1 VAHLLIALLAV
12 ATFMTSSAAGFE
24 IRAAALEQ
32 RFHAAS
38 VDGVPDDLL
47 APVRAD
53 LTGTRDRRAG
63 SLPYELVS
71 GAAFNDPFTA
81 AESDLDAAYRTASA
95 DARQRAEDALGRLQ
109 GASGPMAGAAE
120 LNGIVELA
128 RARTP
133 AAMDRLATKWN
144 ARAAGLEAVR
154 QSLST
159 GAGGLQG
166 GLPADVTAAAA
177 HLQDL
182 MGRAGRQGIPTADA
196 SGAVARAQMYLT
208 EGYPELLAGHD
219 LVLADIRAATSTLQ
233 HRLDLRQHANDL
245 LAAIPDLLDQAVQYG
260 AGDDFKARVDQVR
273 THMQAAKDSTDPAAL
288 DSALADL
295 QKLSDDL
302 DAAGRGF
309 LPTAGIP
316 CQPAAPAQMIIIHL
330 ATQQLVAY
338 DKGCPMLRT
347 PVTTGR
353 PALPTGRGTF
363 HIFYKAV
370 AYHMISPWPQGNPFY
385 YPPTWVGDAMEFIGD
400 GTFLHSAD
408 WQPDSTYGP
417 GSEYGPYASHGCVH
431 VIPGPLQ
438 QLYDWA
444 SIGAT
449 VVVGD

>member
-1 VAHLLIALLAV
+1 MAHLLIALLAV
-12 ATFMTSSAAGFE
+12 ATFVTSSSAGFE
-24 IRAAALEQ
+24 LRADGLQQ
-32 RFHAAS
+32 RIHAAS
-38 VDGVPDDLL
+38 IDGVPDDLL
-47 APVRAD
+47 APVRQD
-53 LTGTRDRRAG
+53 LAAPRALRAG
-63 SLPYELVS
+63 PVPWELVS
-71 GAAFNDPFTA
+71 GAAVSDPFTA
-81 AESDLDAAYRTASA
+81 ADRDLAAAYRTALDA
-95 DARQRAEDALGRLQ
+95 ARQRADAALARLRN
-109 GASGPMAGAAE
+109 ASGPAADTAA
-120 LNGIVELA
+120 LRGIVLLA

-133 AAMDRLATKWN
+133 AALDHLARTWN
-144 ARAAGLEAVR
+144 A
-154 QSLST
+154 Q
-159 GAGGLQG
+159 AGGLETVRQG
-166 GLPADVTAAAA
+166 LAAGSGGLKAGLPADVTAASA

-182 MGRAGRQGIPTADA
+182 IGQAAQQGVPTADA
-196 SGAVARAQMYLT
+196 SGAIARVQMYLNQ
-208 EGYPELLAGHD
+208 GYPDLLAGHD
-219 LVLADIRAATSTLQ
+219 QALADLRAASGALQ
-233 HRLDLRQHANDL
+233 HRLDLRRHANDQ

-260 AGDDFKARVDQVR
+260 AGDDFKARADQVR
-273 THMQAAKDSTDPAAL
+273 AEMQAARGSSDPGAL

-302 DAAGRGF
+302 DAANRGF
-309 LPTAGIP
+309 LPTAGIS
-316 CQPAAPAQMIIIHL
+316 CQQGAPSQLIVIHL

-347 PVTTGR
+347 PITTGR

-408 WQPDSTYGP
+408 WQPDSSYGP
-417 GSEYGPYASHGCVH
+417 GSEYGPFASHGCVH

-444 SIGAT
+444 QIGAT